1 VSAPVPRPRLIRRLA
16 SARDL
21 PLILLAAPAGYGKT
35 TLLHEWAAQDG
46 RPFAWLTLGS
56 EDNEPL
62 VLIDAVAEGLER
74 TGVICRGTV
83 PALPVRG
90 AARRGSAWAAL
101 RRALGECQHP
111 FVLVLDDAEA
121 IASPGSLDLLSAVI
135 DHLPGGSQVAIATRR
150 VASIR
155 TGRMRAE
162 GRILELGEADL
173 VMTRTEALALLR
185 LTGITDTRG
194 AEILVRRAEGW
205 PAALTVAAL
214 AVRGEDPDEPGLAGL
229 TGADRAVSEYVRDEV
244 MSGLRPAEIEF
255 LVRSSVLDR
264 LSGPVCD
271 FVLERDDSAR
281 VLASLART
289 KLLLV
294 PLDRNNSEFRHHRL
308 LRETLRS
315 ELARLEPER
324 EPGLHSRAS
333 SWCDR
338 EGEVDCAVAQAIAS
352 GDVDTAGNLIARRA
366 PGYLAFGRR
375 TKVCNWLASFSEE
388 QIARSPG
395 LALTA
400 SATALA
406 NGSRQGAERWLSE
419 SAATIPTARPALRN
433 PLEAEAALIRAALCP
448 DGLTGVVEQ
457 VAQARR
463 LLPEKSGALTL
474 ACLLEGAADH
484 LRGDTTRARTSL
496 EEGVRRG
503 ATAAPGVQVLCLA
516 QLALIAG
523 DDEDRENAEVLA
535 ARARAQVERVG
546 LSGYPTCALVY
557 AVSADLEARAGS
569 IETAQHDMRD
579 AKRLLEQLEDFTPW
593 YTAECSVA
601 LARAAVRLGDV
612 PVARRLLGDAERV
625 TDSHQP
631 SPLLRRW
638 IDDGWA
644 QTEAVTQSST
654 ASAWGLT
661 TAELRVLQYLP
672 THLSFPMVAEQL
684 YVSANTVKTHAR
696 AVYRKLD
703 ASSRGEAVV
712 RAREAGLLDPELAA

>member
-1 VSAPVPRPRLIRRLA
+1 VSALVPRPRLVRRLA
-16 SARDL
+16 ASQSV
-21 PLILLAAPAGYGKT
+21 PVILLAAPAGYGKT
-35 TLLHEWAAQDG
+35 TLLHEWAAQDR
-46 RPFAWLTLGS
+46 RPFAWVTLGC

-62 VLIDAVAEGLER
+62 VLIDAVAESLER
-74 TGVICRGTV
+74 AAVICRGAV
-83 PALPVRG
+83 PPLPVKG
-90 AARRGSAWAAL
+90 TARRGRAWAAL
-101 RRALGECQHP
+101 RRALCECEQP

-121 IASPGSLDLLSAVI
+121 ITSPGSLDLISSLV
-135 DHLPGGSQVAIATRR
+135 DHVPAGSQVAIATRR
-150 VASIR
+150 VAAIR
-155 TGRMRAE
+155 ADRLRAE
-162 GRILELGEADL
+162 ERMLELGEADL

-185 LTGITDTRG
+185 LAGIRDARG
-194 AEILVRRAEGW
+194 AEILVQRAEGW

-214 AVRGEDPDEPGLAGL
+214 TVRGEDAGAPGLAGF
-229 TGADRAVSEYVRDEV
+229 TGADRAVSDYVRDEL
-244 MSGLRPAEIEF
+244 MSGLAPAEVEF

-271 FVLERDDSAR
+271 FVLDRDDSAR

-315 ELARLEPER
+315 ELRQLEPDHER
-324 EPGLHSRAS
+324 TLHGRAS

-352 GDVDTAGNLIARRA
+352 GNVDAAGNLIARRA

-375 TKVCNWLASFSEE
+375 TKVCDWLASFSED

-400 SATALA
+400 AATALA
-406 NGSRQGAERWLSE
+406 TGSRQGAERWLAE
-419 SAATIPTARPALRN
+419 SAATISTARPALRK
-433 PLEAEAALIRAALCP
+433 PLEAQAALLRAALSP
-448 DGLTGVVEQ
+448 DGVAGVAEQ
-457 VAQARR
+457 VSQARR
-463 LLPEKSGALTL
+463 LLPDKNGALTL

-484 LRGDTTRARTSL
+484 LRGRTKSARTQL
-496 EEGVRRG
+496 EEGARRG
-503 ATAAPGVQVLCLA
+503 AAAAPGVQVLCLA
-516 QLALIAG
+516 QLALIAS
-523 DDEDRENAEVLA
+523 DEDDRQNAEVLA
-535 ARARAQVERVG
+535 ARAKAQVERVG

-557 AVSADLEARAGS
+557 AVCADLEARARS
-569 IETAQHDMRD
+569 VETAQHDMRD

-593 YTAECSVA
+593 YAAECSVA
-601 LARAAVRLGDV
+601 LARAAVRVGDV
-612 PVARRLLGDAERV
+612 PLARRLLGDAERV
-625 TDSHQP
+625 TESHPP

-644 QTEAVTQSST
+644 QTEAVTRSST
-654 ASAWGLT
+654 GSAWGLT
-661 TAELRVLQYLP
+661 TAELRVLQYMP
-672 THLSFPMVAEQL
+672 THLSFPMVAEEL

-703 ASSRGEAVV
+703 ASSRGEAVL
-712 RAREAGLLDPELAA
+712 RAREAGLLDSEVAA